1 MDKRDMSYNKRYIVG
16 TRDVLAVG
24 RKKKKYRSMRHVA
37 KENRNGNESSR
48 TGSVRKRCQWR

>member
-24 RKKKKYRSMRHVA
+24 RKKKKIQEHEA
-37 KENRNGNESSR
+37 CCKGE
-48 TGSVRKRCQWR
+48 